1 MNKQKFNNIVS
12 NPDVITS
19 SDVEALN
26 ELANSFPYS
35 QIIHALNAKA
45 QSISKNSDSQKAV
58 STAAMYATDRQ
69 VLKELV
75 LSQPKV
81 ETKAVPVDKAEIT
94 VQKTKKVLPKHKKI
108 TIDVSSF
115 KNESQEVRNS
125 IWLDLEKLK
134 VSKAHYVEYLDREEL
149 KEQSKKVTTPAKK
162 SSKSSVKKESVKKA
176 TTNSE
181 KITPAKKKSTTPVKK
196 QSTSK
201 TSVKTSDTKSKAQK
215 VVKSTS
221 ATKKAAVKSTAV
233 KKAPAKSPSTKAV
246 KSKESEK
253 EIKKKPNKLQKLDKV
268 EEQIHLI
275 DEFIEKK
282 PSISSKK
289 VTSVETSQEDLS
301 EKSTNFGDD
310 LISENLALILKDQ
323 GKVQK
328 ALEMYKKLIWKFP
341 QKKSYFAAQ
350 IEELKK

>member
-35 QIIHALNAKA
+35 QIIHTLNAKA

-81 ETKAVPVDKAEIT
+81 ETKVVPVDKAETT

-201 TSVKTSDTKSKAQK
+201 TSDTKSKAQK

-221 ATKKAAVKSTAV
+221 TTKKAAAKSTAV
-233 KKAPAKSPSTKAV
+233 KKAPAKAPTSKAV